1 MKHLEG
7 ETTMKSTASPYLRDC
22 RLADVVGAIQVMGVY
37 PWSSR
42 KVEDWTRKLGDPLSA
57 DNWGIVFREHPEF
70 FRLTREEWASL
81 RWRHGYDRV
90 FDTSQGKE
98 LSAAECAKLSEEEQ
112 DKLLTRRPLA
122 ADQIETLLTTA
133 VEFHSRAI
141 AHQQER
147 RWLIPLLF
155 GLGTALLSFLGAFLG
170 AVW

>member
-1 MKHLEG
+1 
-7 ETTMKSTASPYLRDC
+7 MKSTASPYLKNY

-42 KVEDWTRKLGDPLSA
+42 KVEAWTLKLGDPLSA
-57 DNWGIVFREHPEF
+57 DNWDIVFREHPEF
-70 FRLTREEWASL
+70 FRLTSEEWVSL

-90 FDTSQGKE
+90 FDSSQGKE
-98 LSAAECAKLSEEEQ
+98 LSEAERAKLSKEEQ

-133 VEFHSRAI
+133 MEFHSRAI
-141 AHQQER
+141 AHQQAR

-155 GLGTALLSFLGAFLG
+155 GLITALLSFLGAVLG
-170 AVW
+170 AMLPLVAQWLRT